1 MSTKSNFDNAL
12 GDLIITI
19 GYEIAKRKGTT
30 PITEINNLRSRL
42 QWGEYERIPAQK
54 KDLETAF
61 KDFLDKLKE
70 LCIH

>member
-19 GYEIAKRKGTT
+19 GDEIAKLKGTA

-42 QWGEYERIPAQK
+42 QWGEYERTPAQK

-61 KDFLDKLKE
+61 KDFLDKQKE